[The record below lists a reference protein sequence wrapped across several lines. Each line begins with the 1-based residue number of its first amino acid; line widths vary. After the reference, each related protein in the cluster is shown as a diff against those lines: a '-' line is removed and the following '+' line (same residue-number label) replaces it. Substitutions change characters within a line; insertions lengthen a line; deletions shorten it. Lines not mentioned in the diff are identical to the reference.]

1 LNTLTYPSGH
11 TINNLYD
18 QAGRLTGFSGNL
30 GDGNTRTYSSGMLY
44 SPVGGLVKEQFG
56 TATPIY
62 NKLFYNSRGQLAE
75 IREST
80 SYTGPSDFSSDRG
93 AIVNNYS
100 NNCTGI
106 CSGSSMPDNNG
117 NLRKQEIH
125 IPSQTMRYQEY
136 DYDSLN
142 RLNSARE
149 VLNGGAE
156 QWKQAF
162 TYDRWGNRTI
172 NTAVTYGIGINNKAF
187 NVNTVNNRLEVP
199 GGQSGVMQYDAAGNL
214 TNDTYT
220 GAGNR
225 TYDGENKITSAWGG
239 NNQAQLYAYD
249 ASGQRIK
256 RTVDGVETWQVY
268 GIGGEL
274 LAEYPANGPTTSPQK
289 EYGYRNGQLLITA
302 PPVIGGDHSLSLNG
316 TTAYVQVPNSSSL
329 NITGAITVEAWIKVN
344 AIGNYQDSAEQ

>member
-1 LNTLTYPSGH
+1 VGRLVAQTYGSGTNGDYYAYDVLGRTTLKIQQMGTRNYEIKAEYGLSALTKLTYPSNRSV
-11 TINNLYD
+11 TNVYD
-18 QAGRLTGFSGNL
+18 QAGRLTSFSGTL
-30 GDGNTRTYSSGMLY
+30 GDGTNRTYSSGMLY

-56 TATPIY
+56 TTIPIY

-80 SYTGPSDFSSDRG
+80 SYTGSTDFSADRG

-106 CSGSSMPDNNG
+106 CSGSSMTDNNG

-142 RLNSARE
+142 RLSSVRE

-172 NTAVTYGIGINNKAF
+172 NTGITYGVGINNKAF
-187 NVNTVNNRLEVP
+187 NV
-199 GGQSGVMQYDAAGNL
+199 
-214 TNDTYT
+214 
-220 GAGNR
+220 
-225 TYDGENKITSAWGG
+225 
-239 NNQAQLYAYD
+239 
-249 ASGQRIK
+249 
-256 RTVDGVETWQVY
+256 
-268 GIGGEL
+268 
-274 LAEYPANGPTTSPQK
+274 
-289 EYGYRNGQLLITA
+289 
-302 PPVIGGDHSLSLNG
+302 HF
-316 TTAYVQVPNSSSL
+316 
-329 NITGAITVEAWIKVN
+329 
-344 AIGNYQDSAEQ
+344 

>member
-1 LNTLTYPSGH
+1 
-11 TINNLYD
+11 
-18 QAGRLTGFSGNL
+18 
-30 GDGNTRTYSSGMLY
+30 
-44 SPVGGLVKEQFG
+44 
-56 TATPIY
+56 
-62 NKLFYNSRGQLAE
+62 
-75 IREST
+75 
-80 SYTGPSDFSSDRG
+80 
-93 AIVNNYS
+93 
-100 NNCTGI
+100 
-106 CSGSSMPDNNG
+106 
-117 NLRKQEIH
+117 
-125 IPSQTMRYQEY
+125 
-136 DYDSLN
+136 
-142 RLNSARE
+142 LNSARE